1 MDYHSIIALGEYI
14 LQGNQISY
22 ENALKLTEVTMEDT
36 PLLGAFANKI
46 RRQFAGNSVDMC
58 GLVNARSGM
67 CSEDCKFCAQSIY
80 YTTAAPLYDLRST
93 DEITISAQKAEREGA
108 KRISIVTS
116 GKGMIND
123 PDFQKIIDAIK
134 SIQLN
139 TNLKVCANLGALTLL
154 QAQILSANGI
164 KRYAHNLETSKNFY
178 PTVCTTHSYEER
190 LTTIQAAKA
199 AGMELC
205 TGGIIGM
212 GESWQDRVSFAF
224 ALRELDVTSIPINI
238 LNPIKG
244 TAFEDIIPPS
254 PLDIIKAF
262 AIFRFILPNK
272 IIRPAGGRELN
283 LRDMQGQLML
293 SGANGLIIGNYLT
306 FSGRDAAAD
315 FQMVQDAGLIP
326 NAHCK
331 GSNLLGGI
339 QL

>member
-1 MDYHSIIALGEYI
+1 MDYREIITLGEYI
-14 LQGNQISY
+14 LQGNEVNYEDALTLTTVTTDDNIS
-22 ENALKLTEVTMEDT
+22 
-36 PLLGAFANKI
+36 LLAAFANKI
-46 RRQFAGNSVDMC
+46 RQKFTGNGVDMC
-58 GLVNARSGM
+58 GLVSARSGM
-67 CSEDCKFCAQSIY
+67 CSEDCKFCAQSVY
-80 YTTAAPLYDLRST
+80 HSTDAPVYDLLST
-93 DEITISAQKAEREGA
+93 EQIIRSAQKAEQQGA

-116 GKGMIND
+116 GKGMDND
-123 PDFQKIIDAIK
+123 PDFQKILTAIK
-134 SIQLN
+134 GIMGETSLE
-139 TNLKVCANLGALTLL
+139 VCANLGTLTLTH
-154 QAQILSANGI
+154 AQILFATGI
-164 KRYAHNLETSKNFY
+164 KRYAHNIETSKNFY

-190 LTTIQAAKA
+190 LATIQAAKK

-212 GESWQDRVSFAF
+212 GEGWSDRIDFAF
-224 ALRELDVTSIPINI
+224 ALRALDVTSIPINI

-244 TAFEDIIPPS
+244 TAFENIIPPT
-254 PLDIIKAF
+254 PLDIIKTF

-326 NAHCK
+326 RYYCTK
-331 GSNLLGGI
+331 
-339 QL
+339 

>member
-1 MDYHSIIALGEYI
+1 MDYRGIIALGEYI

-22 ENALKLTEVTMEDT
+22 EDSLRLTEVTTDDI
-36 PLLGAFANKI
+36 PLLAAFANKI
-46 RRQFAGNSVDMC
+46 RQKFTGNGVDMC
-58 GLVNARSGM
+58 GLVSARSGM
-67 CSEDCKFCAQSIY
+67 CSEDCKFCSQSVY
-80 YTTAAPLYDLRST
+80 HSTDAPIYDLLST
-93 DEITISAQKAEREGA
+93 KEITISARKAAQKGA
-108 KRISIVTS
+108 RRISIVTS
-116 GKGMIND
+116 GKGMNND
-123 PDFQKIIDAIK
+123 PAFEKIIEAIEA
-134 SIQLN
+134 ILVE
-139 TNLKVCANLGALTLL
+139 TDLKVCANLGTLTLA
-154 QAQILSANGI
+154 QAQTLAASGI

-190 LTTIQAAKA
+190 LATIQAAKT
-199 AGMELC
+199 AGLELC

-212 GESWQDRVSFAF
+212 GESWQDRIDFAF

-244 TAFEDIIPPS
+244 TAFENVIPPT

-262 AIFRFILPNK
+262 AIFRFILPDK

-326 NAHCK
+326 N
-331 GSNLLGGI
+331 SNCND
-339 QL
+339 

>member
-1 MDYHSIIALGEYI
+1 MDYRGIIALGEYI
-14 LQGNQISY
+14 LQGNQINY
-22 ENALKLTEVTMEDT
+22 EDALRLTEVTRDDI
-36 PLLGAFANKI
+36 PLLAAFANKI
-46 RRQFAGNSVDMC
+46 RQQFTGNGVDMC
-58 GLVNARSGM
+58 GLVSARSGM
-67 CSEDCKFCAQSIY
+67 CSEDCKFCAQSVY
-80 YTTAAPLYDLRST
+80 HVTDAPVYDLRST
-93 DEITISAQKAEREGA
+93 AEMITSAQEAEQAGA

-116 GKGMIND
+116 GKGMNND
-123 PDFQKIIDAIK
+123 PDFPQIIEAIAG
-134 SIQLN
+134 IMLN
-139 TNLKVCANLGALTLL
+139 TDLRVCANLGTLTLA
-154 QAQILSANGI
+154 QAHLLAASGI

-212 GESWQDRVSFAF
+212 GESWRDRIDFAF

-244 TAFEDIIPPS
+244 TALAHTIPPT
-254 PLDIIKAF
+254 PLDIIKTF
-262 AIFRFILPNK
+262 AIFRFILPAK

-315 FQMVQDAGLIP
+315 FQMVQDAGLVP
-326 NAHCK
+326 TTTY
-331 GSNLLGGI
+331 
-339 QL
+339 QD